1 MTRDQAVAV
10 LLAAGFVANGST
22 RTENVRIPT
31 SAVPSGERRTLGGR
45 LRFALPGT
53 EVRATVGARTVCLYR
68 REGRDVRFL
77 GEGNY
82 ATKDF
87 TADQLRTALG
97 DES

>member
-1 MTRDQAVAV
+1 MTRDQATAV
-10 LLAAGFVANGST
+10 LLAAGFVADGLT

-31 SAVPSGERRTLGGR
+31 SAAPSGERRTLGGR
-45 LRFALPGT
+45 FRLALPGT

-68 REGRDVRFL
+68 RDGRDVRLL

-87 TADQLRTALG
+87 TADRLRAALG
-97 DES
+97 DEP